1 MVNLYYTI
9 LCVRKAKKK
18 SLRYNKIKSLR
29 IKLCIKQ
36 VGRTRT
42 KNKKKTKEAAG
53 MLTAN
58 KNGGNV

>member
-36 VGRTRT
+36 VGR
-42 KNKKKTKEAAG
+42 KEQKKEEVAE